1 MSDHITRESSESD
14 NRLRSALIGSGDV
27 LWDIDLLSWTLYR
40 VGGNPQ
46 ALPDSAEAGIPFDA
60 YRQAIHAEDVE
71 EADRA
76 MQAHIQGHTDLFDH
90 QYRVMTAARKW
101 IWVHIRG
108 KVSRRDAAGLPLR
121 LSGWAR
127 DISDSRE
134 REQAGR
140 IAAEVI
146 RNMSEAVAVT
156 DLEFRIIR
164 VNPACLQMLG
174 YAEDEMLGQTPAQ
187 FYSARH
193 SAQFYQSI
201 IEILLAGG
209 RWCGE
214 AWQLRRDGT
223 DILAWCEFCAVADA
237 NGRRASY
244 LAVMTDISARRAA
257 ENKQRIAV
265 EVLRHMSE
273 AVSVTNAQFKVIAI
287 NDAFTRM
294 FGYSEDEILGQPVT
308 LLQSDLHP
316 SEFYEGVRDVLRGGG
331 RWSGERWQRHRDGR
345 MIMTAAEFCAVQDSN
360 GEIVNYVAVFSDI
373 TARKNVEQ
381 ELLFLV
387 NYDALTGLPNR
398 TLLDEHLAH
407 ALKFAQ
413 HAGTRLALLF
423 IDLDHFKQVN
433 DSLGHAA
440 GDATL
445 KAVGAGLRSCVRE
458 NDTVAH
464 LSGDEF
470 AIVVE
475 NLESRDEAE
484 NVARRI
490 IALFAQPLQLA
501 GEHEVAISA
510 SIGIGLFPEH
520 STTAEDLLRC
530 ADAAMYLAKESGR
543 SRYAVYSPV
552 VDSTTRHRA
561 TMAAELRKAIE
572 RNELTLVYQPKA
584 RVRDNQIIGVEA
596 LMRWRNEK
604 FGQVPPTIFIPLAEE
619 FGLINEIGDFALNE
633 ACAQLQFWHASGL
646 AELNMAV
653 NVSVLQLL
661 SGELPRRLRSILA
674 EHDLAARHLELEL
687 TETTLMA
694 NAEQSLRVL
703 NQLKQLGVSLS
714 IDDFGTGYSSLSYL
728 KRLPID
734 TLKIDQSFISDI
746 TRNSDDAAI
755 TSAIIK
761 MAHSLYIM
769 VVAEGVETHE
779 QLQFLHDHHCDQLQ
793 GLWLS
798 PALEAA
804 ACFAFLTRDQ
814 TLR

>member
-1 MSDHITRESSESD
+1 MSDPEVRDPFERED
-14 NRLRSALIGSGDV
+14 RLRSALIGSGDV
-27 LWDIDLLSWTLYR
+27 LWDIDLLSWTLYS

-46 ALPDSAEAGIPFDA
+46 ALPEGAENGIPFDA
-60 YRQAIHAEDVE
+60 YRQVIHAEDVDA
-71 EADRA
+71 ADQA
-76 MQAHIQGHTDLFDH
+76 IQAHIQGHSELFDH
-90 QYRVMTAARKW
+90 QYRVRTAAGKW
-101 IWVHIRG
+101 IWVHVRG
-108 KVSRRDAAGLPLR
+108 KVSRRDAVGLPLR

-156 DLEFRIIR
+156 DLEFRTIR
-164 VNPACLQMLG
+164 VNPACLNMLG
-174 YAEDEMLGQTPAQ
+174 YSEGEMLGQTPAR
-187 FYSARH
+187 FHSKRH
-193 SAQFYQSI
+193 PPEFYQSI
-201 IEILLAGG
+201 IDTLRGGG

-214 AWQLRRDGT
+214 AWQQRRDGH
-223 DILAWCEFCAVADA
+223 DILTWCEFCAVADA

-244 LAVMTDISARRAA
+244 LAVMTDITARRNA

-273 AVSVTNAQFKVIAI
+273 AVSVTDAQFQVIAI
-287 NDAFTRM
+287 NEAFTRM
-294 FGYSEDEILGQPVT
+294 FGYTEEDIVGQPVT
-308 LLQSDLHP
+308 ILEDDLRP
-316 SEFYEGVRDVLRGGG
+316 AGFYDDMCNVLVSGG
-331 RWSGERWQRHRDGR
+331 RWSGERWQRHREGR
-345 MIMTAAEFCAVQDSN
+345 MIMTSAEFCAVTDN
-360 GEIVNYVAVFSDI
+360 TGEVANYVLVFSNI
-373 TARKNVEQ
+373 TARKHVEQ

-407 ALKFAQ
+407 ALKSAQ
-413 HAGTRLALLF
+413 HTGRRLALLF
-423 IDLDHFKQVN
+423 IDLDHFKQIN

-470 AIVVE
+470 AIIVE
-475 NLESRDEAE
+475 HLESREEAE
-484 NVARRI
+484 NVAQRI
-490 IALFAQPLQLA
+490 IALFAQPLQLE
-501 GEHEVAISA
+501 GEQEVAISA

-520 STTAEDLLRC
+520 SASAEDLLRC

-572 RNELTLVYQPKA
+572 RNELSLVYQPKA
-584 RVRDNQIIGVEA
+584 RVRDKQIIGVEA

-604 FGQVPPTIFIPLAEE
+604 FGQVPPTVFIPLAEE
-619 FGLINEIGDFALNE
+619 FGLITEIGDFALNE
-633 ACAQLQFWHASGL
+633 ACAQLQFWHTSGL

-694 NAEQSLRVL
+694 KAEQSLHVL

-734 TLKIDQSFISDI
+734 TLKIDQSFISDV
-746 TRNSDDAAI
+746 TRNTDDAAI

-769 VVAEGVETHE
+769 VVAEGVESHE
-779 QLQFLHDHHCDQLQ
+779 QLQYLHDHHCDQLQ

-798 PALEAA
+798 PPLEAA
-804 ACFAFLTRDQ
+804 DCFAFLTRDKS
-814 TLR
+814 LR